1 MGTMKTFAAFIAAM
15 SLASAVAAH
24 ATTDAGPATNGAWPA
39 AAPPASEQS
48 AGLTDA
54 WLSPGDSDQVRQP
67 ENTAL
72 YFFMWLAG

>member
-1 MGTMKTFAAFIAAM
+1 MKTFAAFIAAL

-24 ATTDAGPATNGAWPA
+24 ATTDAGPA
-39 AAPPASEQS
+39 AAPPASAQS
-48 AGLTDA
+48 AGLADA
-54 WLSPGDSDQVRQP
+54 WLSPGDPDQVRQP

>member
-1 MGTMKTFAAFIAAM
+1 MKTFAAFIAAM

-24 ATTDAGPATNGAWPA
+24 ATTDAGPAS
-39 AAPPASEQS
+39 APPASEQS

>member
-1 MGTMKTFAAFIAAM
+1 MKTFAAFIAAM

-24 ATTDAGPATNGAWPA
+24 ATTDAGPASV
-39 AAPPASEQS
+39 PPASAQS
-48 AGLTDA
+48 AGLADA

>member
-1 MGTMKTFAAFIAAM
+1 MKTFAAFIAAL

-24 ATTDAGPATNGAWPA
+24 ATNDAGPA
-39 AAPPASEQS
+39 AAPPASAQS